1 MDNNENKNTVVEETG
16 TDEVT
21 PRDIDKERFRILFA
35 VCIATWISVWIVL
48 IMLGCYIHTVTAEKI
63 QPEPIP
69 IETTCTTTRLL
80 TTSKTTTNTTNT
92 TTTAT
97 STTST
102 TVISTTVIS
111 TTTAPVT
118 YVEPVNNDVSYEE
131 PTYDDYVLLCNLV
144 AREYGSDWVPVEEKA
159 KVVATVM
166 NRVNSDIFPNT
177 IYEVVTQPNQFSGYV
192 AYYDFTSNVTS
203 SVKEAV
209 DYYFAHPDE
218 FGSYLYFYGDGTY
231 NHFY

>member
-1 MDNNENKNTVVEETG
+1 MNNNENKNTAVEETG

-21 PRDIDKERFRILFA
+21 PRDIDKERFRILLV
-35 VCIATWISVWIVL
+35 VCVSMWLLTWFIL
-48 IMLGCYIHTVTAEKI
+48 LMLGFYIRFVTAR
-63 QPEPIP
+63 PEDSYFTVVEIP
-69 IETTCTTTRLL
+69 VATTT
-80 TTSKTTTNTTNT
+80 TAITTTKHTTNT

-102 TVISTTVIS
+102 TVISTT
-111 TTTAPVT
+111 TAPAT

-166 NRVNSDIFPNT
+166 NRVNSSMFPNT

>member
-1 MDNNENKNTVVEETG
+1 MLGFYIRFATAKPEDSYFTVVE
-16 TDEVT
+16 
-21 PRDIDKERFRILFA
+21 
-35 VCIATWISVWIVL
+35 
-48 IMLGCYIHTVTAEKI
+48 
-63 QPEPIP
+63 IP
-69 IETTCTTTRLL
+69 VATTT
-80 TTSKTTTNTTNT
+80 TAITTTKHTTNT

-97 STTST
+97 TTT
-102 TVISTTVIS
+102 STTVIS
-111 TTTAPVT
+111 TTTAPAT

-177 IYEVVTQPNQFSGYV
+177 VYEVVTQPNQFSGYV